1 MNDFD
6 IAALRRE
13 REKEWKNVSYDTF
26 LKSYTSAVREPED
39 YDGDQILSQC
49 PEPYTIIRRFDEYE
63 SNINKCCSCLG
74 K

>member
-26 LKSYTSAVREPED
+26 LKKLYQRCQGA
-39 YDGDQILSQC
+39 GGL
-49 PEPYTIIRRFDEYE
+49 
-63 SNINKCCSCLG
+63 
-74 K
+74 